1 MIPLSATRALASGWG
16 ASGRAG
22 HLSLAHELAAHG
34 EKGGGRA
41 GMAQAPDRGEAEGQR
56 RQPVLEVEIGETAAV
71 EGGAHPR
78 LDIGE
83 AEAVAAGDQ
92 AADHVHMLEPA

>member
-71 EGGAHPR
+71 
-78 LDIGE
+78 
-83 AEAVAAGDQ
+83 AAGDQ
-92 AADHVHMLEPA
+92 AADHVHMLEPARHARGEAELVEEG